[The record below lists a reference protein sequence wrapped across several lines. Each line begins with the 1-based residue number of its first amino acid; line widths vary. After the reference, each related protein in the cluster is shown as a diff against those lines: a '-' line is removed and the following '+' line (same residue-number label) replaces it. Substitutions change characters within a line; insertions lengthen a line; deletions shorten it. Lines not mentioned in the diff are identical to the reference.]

1 MELDAVKLADLLSRR
16 SKTVLICKQNSF
28 VEQLVNKGNYSF
40 DCQSIVFINKDFSF
54 SMLMKTRSLLERYL
68 VKNVIYFG
76 ASELKMLYFAFAGKD
91 LNVVVRHG
99 TTKSRAKR
107 DWFHR
112 LIYSCVNYHVA
123 ISKHLLNNVRQ
134 IVPTGRNVRFKIIYP
149 SFAFAEYRR
158 SNGKTSEKIH
168 IIHVGRVARGKGHID
183 AIHACRVLYDKRQ
196 DFELLFLGDNKDRGY
211 MDEIK
216 RLLKDL
222 PYADKVKFA
231 GYVDDVGKYLVKA
244 DIFLYPSYGEG
255 FGNVFVEAMAFGL
268 SVVSYKNTT
277 FPEFGEMGFR
287 FRMAE
292 NKNIYSLSAMLL
304 QAAECLA
311 SDRMELM
318 SNAKLAAELF
328 NKERELSDWCSI
340 LV

>member
-1 MELDAVKLADLLSRR
+1 MELDAIKLADLLSRR

-28 VEQLVNKGNYSF
+28 VERLCNKGNYSF
-40 DCQSIVFINKDFSF
+40 DCESIAFINKSFSL
-54 SMLMKTRSLLERYL
+54 SMLMKTRSLLEQYS

-76 ASELKMLYFAFAGKD
+76 ASELKTLYFAFAGKD

-107 DWFHR
+107 GWFHR
-112 LIYSCVNYHVA
+112 LVYSCVDYHVA

-134 IVPTGRNVRFKIIYP
+134 IVPTGKNERFTIIYP
-149 SFAFAEYRR
+149 SFSFAEHQRR
-158 SNGKTSEKIH
+158 NGETLEKIH
-168 IIHVGRVARGKGHID
+168 IIHVGRVARGKGHVD
-183 AIHACRVLYDKRQ
+183 AISACRVLYDRDL
-196 DFELLFLGDNKDRGY
+196 DFELLFLGDTKDKSY

-216 RLLKDL
+216 RLLKGL
-222 PYADKVKFA
+222 PYADSVKFA
-231 GYVDDVGKYLVKA
+231 GYVDDVGKYLVEA

-255 FGNVFVEAMAFGL
+255 FGNVFVEAMASGL

-277 FPEFGEMGFR
+277 FPEFRDMGFR

-292 NKNIYSLSAMLL
+292 DKNIHSLSIML
-304 QAAECLA
+304 QEAVECFA
-311 SDRMELM
+311 NDRTDLM

-328 NKERELSDWCSI
+328 NKERELKDWCSI

>member
-1 MELDAVKLADLLSRR
+1 
-16 SKTVLICKQNSF
+16 
-28 VEQLVNKGNYSF
+28 
-40 DCQSIVFINKDFSF
+40 
-54 SMLMKTRSLLERYL
+54 
-68 VKNVIYFG
+68 
-76 ASELKMLYFAFAGKD
+76 LYFAFAGKD
-91 LNVVVRHG
+91 LNAVVRHG

-134 IVPTGRNVRFKIIYP
+134 IVPTGRNERFKIIYP
-149 SFAFAEYRR
+149 SFSFAEYRR

-183 AIHACRVLYDKRQ
+183 AIQACRVLYDKRL
-196 DFELLFLGDNKDRGY
+196 DFELCFLGDNQDKSY
-211 MDEIK
+211 NDEIQ

-231 GYVDDVGKYLVKA
+231 GYVDDVGKYLVNA

-277 FPEFGEMGFR
+277 FPEFKEMGFR

-292 NKNIYSLSAMLL
+292 NKNIDSLSTMLL

-311 SDRMELM
+311 SDRM
-318 SNAKLAAELF
+318 
-328 NKERELSDWCSI
+328 D
-340 LV
+340 

>member
-1 MELDAVKLADLLSRR
+1 MELDAIKLADLLSRR
-16 SKTVLICKQNSF
+16 SRTVLICKQNSF
-28 VEQLVNKGNYSF
+28 IERLGNKDDYSF
-40 DCQSIVFINKDFSF
+40 DCQGIAFINKNFSL
-54 SMLMKTRSLLERYL
+54 SMLMKTRSLLERYS
-68 VKNVIYFG
+68 VRNVIYFG
-76 ASELKMLYFAFAGKD
+76 ASELKTLYFAFTGKD

-112 LIYSCVNYHVA
+112 LVYSCVNYHVA

-134 IVPTGRNVRFKIIYP
+134 IVPTGKNEIFKIIYP
-149 SFAFAEYRR
+149 SFSFAEYRR
-158 SNGKTSEKIH
+158 SKGKSSEKIH

-183 AIHACRVLYDKRQ
+183 AISACRVLYDRRM
-196 DFELLFLGDNKDRGY
+196 DFELVFLGDNQDKY
-211 MDEIK
+211 YIDEIK
-216 RLLKDL
+216 QISKDL

-277 FPEFGEMGFR
+277 FPEFREMGFW

-292 NKNIYSLSAMLL
+292 DKNIHSLSTMLL
-304 QAAECLA
+304 QAAEGLA
-311 SDRMELM
+311 SDQAELI

>member
-1 MELDAVKLADLLSRR
+1 MELDAIKLADLLSRR
-16 SKTVLICKQNSF
+16 SKAVLICKQNSF
-28 VEQLVNKGNYSF
+28 VERLCNKGNYSF
-40 DCQSIVFINKDFSF
+40 DCESIAFINKNFSL
-54 SMLMKTRSLLERYL
+54 SILMKTRSLLEQYS

-76 ASELKMLYFAFAGKD
+76 ASELKTLYFAFAGKD
-91 LNVVVRHG
+91 LNIVVRHG

-112 LIYSCVNYHVA
+112 LVYSCVDYHVA
-123 ISKHLLNNVRQ
+123 ISKHLLNNVRH
-134 IVPTGRNVRFKIIYP
+134 IVPTGKNERFKIIYP
-149 SFAFAEYRR
+149 SFSFADYRR
-158 SNGKTSEKIH
+158 SNGETSGKTH

-183 AIHACRVLYDKRQ
+183 AIRACRVLYDKGL
-196 DFELLFLGDNKDRGY
+196 DFELLFLGDTKDTSY

-222 PYADKVKFA
+222 PYAESVTFA
-231 GYVDDVGKYLVKA
+231 GYVDDVGNYLVEA

-255 FGNVFVEAMAFGL
+255 FGNVFVEAMASGL

-277 FPEFGEMGFR
+277 FPEFREMGFR

-292 NKNIYSLSAMLL
+292 DRNIHSLSIMLL
-304 QAAECLA
+304 QAVECLA
-311 SDRMELM
+311 SDQTELVF
-318 SNAKLAAELF
+318 NARLAAELF
-328 NKERELSDWCSI
+328 NKESELHDWCSI

>member
-1 MELDAVKLADLLSRR
+1 MELDAIKLADLLSRR
-16 SKTVLICKQNSF
+16 SKAVLICKRNSF
-28 VEQLVNKGNYSF
+28 VERLCTKGNYSF
-40 DCQSIVFINKDFSF
+40 ACESIAFINKNFSL
-54 SMLMKTRSLLERYL
+54 SMLMKTRSLLEQYA
-68 VKNVIYFG
+68 VKNVVYFG
-76 ASELKMLYFAFAGKD
+76 ASELKTLYFAFAGKD

-112 LIYSCVNYHVA
+112 LVYSCVDYHVA

-134 IVPTGRNVRFKIIYP
+134 IVPTGKNERFKIIYP
-149 SFAFAEYRR
+149 SFSFADYQR
-158 SNGKTSEKIH
+158 SNGETLEKIH

-183 AIHACRVLYDKRQ
+183 AVRACRVLYDKGLN
-196 DFELLFLGDNKDRGY
+196 FELLFLGETGDKSY

-222 PYADKVKFA
+222 PYAERVKFA
-231 GYVDDVGKYLVKA
+231 GYVEDVGKYLVEA

-255 FGNVFVEAMAFGL
+255 FGNVFVEAMASGL
-268 SVVSYKNTT
+268 SLVSYKNTT
-277 FPEFGEMGFR
+277 FPEFRAMGFR

-292 NKNIYSLSAMLL
+292 DRNIHSLSIMLL
-304 QAAECLA
+304 QAVECLA
-311 SDRMELM
+311 SDQTDLR
-318 SNAKLAAELF
+318 SNARLAAELF
-328 NKERELSDWCSI
+328 NKERELNDWCSI